1 MNDTVNYTVLLI
13 TAFSA
18 KRSTL
23 RHKVKLA
30 IDHVLFCEICG
41 FSQGNY
47 PHIYLHLPTNG
58 YTNKPTNV

>member
-1 MNDTVNYTVLLI
+1 MNDTVNYTVTLI

-30 IDHVLFCEICG
+30 IDHVLF
-41 FSQGNY
+41 
-47 PHIYLHLPTNG
+47 
-58 YTNKPTNV
+58 